1 MNKLIQE
8 HTTRLG
14 KIEGKRRWFTRIIAE
29 GAGSSAIHTREA
41 LESTGPAAWASET
54 HIHVDHQSWSSLM
67 DFPANTLTTVA
78 GIVASTPVFMEK
90 GDTVQVGE
98 AVVTADSN
106 GLYAEVEFSEKWA
119 PFVEEF
125 ADFIGLS
132 ISAGYYGEEYD
143 ETTNLPIVEGYI
155 PSKLNT
161 VDLVTVPGAKGK
173 LLKAIESYSEK
184 HDRIKLDNITSSKDG
199 HTVTPEEIQEA
210 VAKALEAFLP
220 AIKEALTPDVEEDED
235 TPVETIAEAVATAA
249 LPEQAR
255 KRVYESI
262 KSGVKVEDA
271 IAAEQS
277 YIKDLTESI
286 KTEQK
291 GRLTESSTSVD
302 LSVGGWN

>member
-8 HTTRLG
+8 QSTRLG

-29 GAGSSAIHTREA
+29 GVGSSAIHKREA
-41 LESTGPAAWASET
+41 LEATGPAAWPIGT
-54 HIHVDHQSWSSLM
+54 KIHVDHQSWESLM
-67 DFPANTLTTVA
+67 DFPANTLTTLA
-78 GIVASTPVFMEK
+78 GVITTTPEFKEA
-90 GDTVQVGE
+90 GE
-98 AVVTADSN
+98 NAEIDVN

-143 ETTNLPIVEGYI
+143 EVTNLPVVEGYV
-155 PSKLNT
+155 PSQLNT

-173 LLKAIESYSEK
+173 LLRAIENYKEI
-184 HDRIKLDNITSSKDG
+184 HDIMDSDNTTSRKDG

-210 VAKALEAFLP
+210 VTKALEAFIP
-220 AIKEALTPDVEEDED
+220 ALQEALTPEVDETEE

-262 KSGVKVEDA
+262 NAGVSVDDA

-277 YIKDLTESI
+277 YIKDLTESF
-286 KTEQK
+286 KTEQEQK
-291 GRLTESSTSVD
+291 GRLTEAADKLD